1 MLDNAGDAAGMIG
14 MTFSPTSSVRT
25 SCCEFIRQS
34 DSVSICMPALEKFSN
49 EIAESIHSNQSL
61 QVAEW
66 DADGW
71 HYTGKTYGQRKYQD
85 DEVYEMMR
93 MERVGLY
100 ILSMDAINFCFW
112 PSSSSS
118 AKNGLEYEHLAIALR
133 KVAEI
138 DDNSDDSEGY
148 TGSRDSSTCA
158 IKAPET
164 YALSPSNL
172 TTLTATKL
180 QSLLQPHFPPS
191 SDSMV
196 YELPELDVRCRLL
209 NELGKGLIDH
219 HDGSVL
225 NMISKAN
232 QSADSLV
239 RIILETFPGF
249 RDYVDRENWS
259 NKCSSC
265 DWHTAKSSTSIIH
278 FYKRAQIAVAD
289 IWAALGRCSVSSQ
302 RCHFTDMKLI
312 TTFPDYRVPQILR
325 QVGALQ
331 YTPELAAKVDNQEEL
346 SEGGVDE
353 VSIRAGTVVAVE
365 EMVEL
370 VKKHLIAIAEADSSE
385 ESMHNLQSLL
395 EDVSAVTIDWYLWQR
410 GEKEDRL
417 NLLGPHHR
425 VRTTY
430 Y

>member
-1 MLDNAGDAAGMIG
+1 
-14 MTFSPTSSVRT
+14 MTFLPTSSVRT
-25 SCCEFIRQS
+25 SCRELSKQS
-34 DSVSICMPALEKFSN
+34 GSVSICVPALEEFSS
-49 EIAESIHSNQSL
+49 EVAESIHSNQSL

-71 HYTGKTYGQRKYQD
+71 HYTGRTYAKRKHQD
-85 DEVYEMMR
+85 DDLYELMR

-100 ILSMDAINFCFW
+100 ILTMDAINFCFW

-138 DDNSDDSEGY
+138 DDEIDDRQEEY
-148 TGSRDSSTCA
+148 TGSRDSSTCVRA
-158 IKAPET
+158 ESC

-172 TTLTATKL
+172 SALTATKL
-180 QSLLQPHFPPS
+180 QSLLQPHFPS
-191 SDSMV
+191 SSESIV
-196 YELPELDVRCRLL
+196 YELPDIDVRCRLL

-225 NMISKAN
+225 NMISKAD

-239 RIILETFPGF
+239 SIILETFPGF
-249 RDYVDRENWS
+249 RDYVDRDSWT
-259 NKCSSC
+259 NKRNSC
-265 DWHTAKSSTSIIH
+265 DWNTAKSSTSVIH

-289 IWAALGRCSVSSQ
+289 IWAALGRCSTSSQ
-302 RCHFTDMKLI
+302 RCNFTDMKLI

-346 SEGGVDE
+346 CQGGVDE

-370 VKKHLIAIAEADSSE
+370 VKKHLTAIAEADSLA
-385 ESMHNLQSLL
+385 ESRNNLQSLL

>member
-1 MLDNAGDAAGMIG
+1 MTT
-14 MTFSPTSSVRT
+14 TFSPTSSVRT
-25 SCCEFIRQS
+25 SCRDLIRQS
-34 DSVSICMPALEKFSN
+34 GSVSINIPALVKFSN

-61 QVAEW
+61 QVADW
-66 DADGW
+66 DTDGW
-71 HYTGKTYGQRKYQD
+71 HYTGKTYQRRQYQED
-85 DEVYEMMR
+85 DLYELMR
-93 MERVGLY
+93 MERVALY

-138 DDNSDDSEGY
+138 DDISDGRQDHADSG
-148 TGSRDSSTCA
+148 DSSTYVRA
-158 IKAPET
+158 ESS

-172 TTLTATKL
+172 ATLTATKL
-180 QSLLQPHFPPS
+180 QSLLQPHFPS
-191 SDSMV
+191 SSESIV
-196 YELPELDVRCRLL
+196 YELPEIDVRCRLL
-209 NELGKGLIDH
+209 NELGTGLIDH
-219 HDGSVL
+219 HNGSAL

-232 QSADSLV
+232 QSADALV
-239 RIILETFPGF
+239 RIILETFSGF
-249 RDYVDRENWS
+249 RDYVDRDSWT
-259 NKCSSC
+259 NKCDAC
-265 DWHTAKSSTSIIH
+265 EWDAAKSSTSVIH

-289 IWAALGRCSVSSQ
+289 IWAALGRCSTSSQ
-302 RCHFTDMKLI
+302 GCHFTDMKFI

-346 SEGGVDE
+346 DEGGVDE
-353 VSIRAGTVVAVE
+353 VEIRAGTVVAVE

-370 VKKHLIAIAEADSSE
+370 VKKHLVDISEADSSKQTKKN
-385 ESMHNLQSLL
+385 NLHKLL

>member
-1 MLDNAGDAAGMIG
+1 MV
-14 MTFSPTSSVRT
+14 FSPTSSVRA
-25 SCCEFIRQS
+25 SCLELIRQS
-34 DSVSICMPALEKFSN
+34 CSVAINISALEKFSN
-49 EIAESIHSNQSL
+49 EIAQSIHSNQSL

-66 DADGW
+66 DTDGW
-71 HYTGKTYGQRKYQD
+71 HYTGKTYQRRKYQN
-85 DEVYEMMR
+85 DELYELMR

-112 PSSSSS
+112 PSSSCS

-133 KVAEI
+133 KVAEM
-138 DDNSDDSEGY
+138 DDASDNRQEY
-148 TGSRDSSTCA
+148 TGSGDSNTFVQAESS
-158 IKAPET
+158 
-164 YALSPSNL
+164 YVLSPFNL
-172 TTLTATKL
+172 AALTSKKL

-191 SDSMV
+191 SESIV
-196 YELPELDVRCRLL
+196 YELPGIDVRCRLL
-209 NELGKGLIDH
+209 NELGKGLLDH
-219 HDGSVL
+219 HNGSAL

-239 RIILETFPGF
+239 KIILDTFPGF
-249 RDYVDRENWS
+249 RDYVDKESWT
-259 NKCSSC
+259 NKNNSC
-265 DWHTAKSSTSIIH
+265 DWNAAKSSTSVIH

-289 IWAALGRCSVSSQ
+289 VWAALGRCSTSSQ
-302 RCHFTDMKLI
+302 KCHFTDMKLI

-331 YTPELAAKVDNQEEL
+331 YTPALAAKVDNQEEL
-346 SEGGVDE
+346 DEGGVDE

-370 VKKHLIAIAEADSSE
+370 VKKRLTDIAESDSSE
-385 ESMHNLQSLL
+385 ESKENLYKLL

-410 GEKEDRL
+410 GEKQDRL

>member
-1 MLDNAGDAAGMIG
+1 MFGMNKP
-14 MTFSPTSSVRT
+14 FSPTNSVRT
-25 SCCEFIRQS
+25 SCSEWVGKSR
-34 DSVSICMPALEKFSN
+34 SVVINAAALGKFSN
-49 EIAESIHSNQSL
+49 EIALAIHSNQSL

-71 HYTGKTYGQRKYQD
+71 HYTGKTYQRRLYQN
-85 DEVYEMMR
+85 EELYELMR

-112 PSSSSS
+112 PSSSNS

-138 DDNSDDSEGY
+138 DDKSDNMHDHGDSDDA
-148 TGSRDSSTCA
+148 STCIRA
-158 IKAPET
+158 ESS

-172 TTLTATKL
+172 ANLTATKL

-191 SDSMV
+191 SESIV
-196 YELPELDVRCRLL
+196 YELPQIDVRCKLL
-209 NELGKGLIDH
+209 NELGRGLIDNH
-219 HDGSVL
+219 NGSVL

-232 QSADSLV
+232 KSADDLV

-249 RDYVDRENWS
+249 RDYVDRDSWT
-259 NKCSSC
+259 NKCNSC
-265 DWHTAKSSTSIIH
+265 DWDAAKSSKSVIH

-289 IWAALGRCSVSSQ
+289 MWAALGRCSSSNQ
-302 RCHFTDMKLI
+302 RFHFTDMKLI

-325 QVGALQ
+325 QVGAIQ
-331 YTPELAAKVDNQEEL
+331 YAPELAAKVDNHDELEE
-346 SEGGVDE
+346 GRVDE

-370 VKKHLIAIAEADSSE
+370 VKKQLVDIAEADDASE
-385 ESMHNLQSLL
+385 ESKNNLHKLL

>member
-1 MLDNAGDAAGMIG
+1 MA
-14 MTFSPTSSVRT
+14 FSPTSSVRE
-25 SCCEFIRQS
+25 SCRECITQS
-34 DSVSICMPALEKFSN
+34 CSVSVNISALGKFSK
-49 EIAESIHSNQSL
+49 EIAQSIHSNQSL

-71 HYTGKTYGQRKYQD
+71 HYTGNTYQRRKYQD
-85 DEVYEMMR
+85 DELYELMR
-93 MERVGLY
+93 MERVALY

-112 PSSSSS
+112 PSPSSST
-118 AKNGLEYEHLAIALR
+118 KNGLEYEHLAIALR

-138 DDNSDDSEGY
+138 DDVSDDRQEY
-148 TGSRDSSTCA
+148 AGSGDSSTFVQA
-158 IKAPET
+158 ESS

-172 TTLTATKL
+172 TALTAAKL
-180 QSLLQPHFPPS
+180 QSLLQPHFPS
-191 SDSMV
+191 SSESMV
-196 YELPELDVRCRLL
+196 YELPEIDVRCRLL
-209 NELGKGLIDH
+209 NELGKGLLDH
-219 HDGSVL
+219 HNGSAL
-225 NMISKAN
+225 KMISKAN

-249 RDYVDRENWS
+249 RDYVDRESWKHKYN
-259 NKCSSC
+259 SC
-265 DWHTAKSSTSIIH
+265 DWNASKSSSSVIH

-289 IWAALGRCSVSSQ
+289 VWAALGRCSTSNQ
-302 RCHFTDMKLI
+302 RCHFTDMNLI

-346 SEGGVDE
+346 DEGGVDE

-370 VKKHLIAIAEADSSE
+370 VKKHLTHIAETDSSE
-385 ESMHNLQSLL
+385 EGKLNLHKLL

>member
-1 MLDNAGDAAGMIG
+1 MTT
-14 MTFSPTSSVRT
+14 TFSPTSSVRT
-25 SCCEFIRQS
+25 SCRDLIRQS
-34 DSVSICMPALEKFSN
+34 GSVSINIPALVKFSN

-71 HYTGKTYGQRKYQD
+71 HYTGKTYQRRQYQD
-85 DEVYEMMR
+85 DDLYELMR
-93 MERVGLY
+93 MERVALY

-138 DDNSDDSEGY
+138 DDISDGRQDHADSG
-148 TGSRDSSTCA
+148 DSSTYVRA
-158 IKAPET
+158 ESS

-172 TTLTATKL
+172 ATLTATKL
-180 QSLLQPHFPPS
+180 KSLLQPHFPS
-191 SDSMV
+191 SSESIV
-196 YELPELDVRCRLL
+196 YELPEIDVRCRLL
-209 NELGKGLIDH
+209 NELGTGLIDH
-219 HDGSVL
+219 HNGSAL

-232 QSADSLV
+232 QSADALV
-239 RIILETFPGF
+239 RIILKTFPGF
-249 RDYVDRENWS
+249 RDYVNRDSWT
-259 NKCSSC
+259 NKCDAC
-265 DWHTAKSSTSIIH
+265 DWDAAKSSTSVIH

-289 IWAALGRCSVSSQ
+289 IWAALGRCSTSSQ

-346 SEGGVDE
+346 DEGGVDE
-353 VSIRAGTVVAVE
+353 VEIRAGTVVAVE
-365 EMVEL
+365 EMVEV
-370 VKKHLIAIAEADSSE
+370 VKKHLIDISEADSSKKTKN
-385 ESMHNLQSLL
+385 NLHKLL